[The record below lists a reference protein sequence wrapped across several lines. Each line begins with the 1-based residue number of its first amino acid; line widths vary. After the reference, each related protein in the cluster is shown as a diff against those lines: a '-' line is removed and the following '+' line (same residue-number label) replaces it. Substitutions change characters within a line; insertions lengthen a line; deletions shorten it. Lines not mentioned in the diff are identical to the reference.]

1 MAEPQTSTQ
10 YLDRDGK
17 PLRMTLGAEDAY
29 RRSLSIVDCPDV
41 FVSATLAAEDKR
53 FWEHAGVDWLATARA
68 FKDMLRAGRVVSGAS
83 TITQQ
88 LIKISSPSRPRT
100 LGTKLREALAA
111 RRLEM
116 TWSKAQIL
124 EAYLNRLDYGNLR
137 LGPAEATRCYFQKP
151 LAELS
156 LAECALLAGLPQA
169 PSRLNPVKR
178 PAVATTRRNTVLTR
192 LAAAGKIAESRITAA
207 LTEPLTLRLT
217 RGEGLVLSLAII
229 DYGEA
234 QKLLI
239 ARDITLAEKVETMRR
254 DFVAHVSH
262 ELKSPLTVVAGFL
275 ETLTDGAV
283 ALDERKR
290 LAYMELMRD
299 HTQRMQRLVEDLLT
313 LSALES
319 SRGLSDETAV
329 SIAALLAGLR
339 DEALA
344 LSAGRH
350 RIALEAD
357 ERVSLFANAQE
368 LRSAFGNLVINA
380 VRYTPEGGDIRLAWA
395 RRGAQAV
402 FSVSDSGP
410 GIEPRHVPR
419 LTERFYRVD
428 NSRSR
433 ETGGTGLGLA
443 IVKHILTRHQAA
455 LEIESEPGRGSVFSA
470 VFPAQRVR
478 EAAVAATVAV
488 ATRDTG
494 ATQ

>member
-1 MAEPQTSTQ
+1 MKSVWI
-10 YLDRDGK
+10 R
-17 PLRMTLGAEDAY
+17 
-29 RRSLSIVDCPDV
+29 
-41 FVSATLAAEDKR
+41 SAT
-53 FWEHAGVDWLATARA
+53 
-68 FKDMLRAGRVVSGAS
+68 
-83 TITQQ
+83 
-88 LIKISSPSRPRT
+88 
-100 LGTKLREALAA
+100 ALAA
-111 RRLEM
+111 V
-116 TWSKAQIL
+116 I
-124 EAYLNRLDYGNLR
+124 
-137 LGPAEATRCYFQKP
+137 
-151 LAELS
+151 
-156 LAECALLAGLPQA
+156 LAGLLVWPLAGQVWA
-169 PSRLNPVKR
+169 L
-178 PAVATTRRNTVLTR
+178 ATVSVGFALLLARHTAN
-192 LAAAGKIAESRITAA
+192 LAALAAWLRAPALESVPQGSGIWDEVLAA
-207 LTEPLTLRLT
+207 LYRFVRTRVNRERALTDELARFRSVGLALPDGVVLLDARGHIEWCNPIARAYFGLDDGRDLGQLLVNLVRHPDLAGYLAKGEYAEPLTLRLT

-254 DFVAHVSH
+254 DFVANVSH

-494 ATQ
+494 AAQ